1 MKVCSILLIGFI
13 FSFLISTPVWARPD
27 LSLVKPVRIFTLDN
41 LDNVVYKNG
50 EVLGDSVQLGAE
62 SVPGQTFVFSADKYQ
77 LENDN
82 GQIKVS
88 TFQFKEATNT
98 AQKFEFMKGNEKY
111 EISTEGEG
119 FTLIDK
125 GDVTVRTNFPL
136 AVKKSSRS
144 LWLVTPT
151 GEKEIKFTPG
161 QVVESL
167 VKNKILTKI
176 ELSRKE
182 VTFSQGSESV
192 GVKQNYLQI
201 MDSPSGAYYNVGGEK
216 EVKFLYF
223 LPLSFSVGARVDVS
237 NGRVLEINQ
246 PWFLDKLGF
255 LFSN

>member
-1 MKVCSILLIGFI
+1 MKAGPTLIVIFLLTF
-13 FSFLISTPVWARPD
+13 FVSAATSAKT
-27 LSLVKPVRIFTLDN
+27 FTLDEVG
-41 LDNVVYKNG
+41 NVVYKDG
-50 EVLGDSVQLGAE
+50 AVLGEAAPA
-62 SVPGQTFVFSADKYQ
+62 VPVVVPAQTFVFSADKYQ
-77 LENDN
+77 LENDH

-88 TFQFKEATNT
+88 TFQVKEASGT
-98 AQKFEFMKGNEKY
+98 AQKFEFMKGSQKF
-111 EISTEGEG
+111 EISTAGEG

-125 GDVTVRTNFPL
+125 GEITVRTDLPL

-182 VTFSQGSESV
+182 VSFPQGSESV

-201 MDSPSGAYYNVGGEK
+201 LDSPSGAYYNVGGEK
-216 EVKFLYF
+216 EIKFLWL
-223 LPLSFSVGARVDVS
+223 LPVSFSVEARVDVS
-237 NGRVLEINQ
+237 DGRVLEVRQ